1 MFQSIAVGF
10 LTLTYFKIIWLT
22 NILIFSATWWRLF
35 QKRVVRTKFDIHVLI
50 TLLER
55 YWKLV

>member
-22 NILIFSATWWRLF
+22 NILILSATWWRLF